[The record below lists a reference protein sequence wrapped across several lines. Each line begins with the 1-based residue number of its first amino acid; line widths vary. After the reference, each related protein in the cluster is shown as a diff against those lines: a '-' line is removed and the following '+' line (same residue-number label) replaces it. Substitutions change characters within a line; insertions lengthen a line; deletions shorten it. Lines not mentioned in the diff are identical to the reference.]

1 MNDQDFQHLDEA
13 VQGITMTPDFKAHL
27 EGQLREAYAA
37 QHRQPRVNRR
47 WLSLVA
53 ALAVCLIVGLSSL
66 PVIAQQFLEMF
77 FTRLSDDRIITTTP
91 ETLVTSAVWF
101 TASSIAEAEAAL
113 NMNLKTLVVPPTY
126 AIKSVSYT
134 FAPLQVTVVYDRPGR
149 VLIFTQGQVGWA
161 TEISVG
167 ASATIT
173 SIEIWGVEGEYVEG
187 FWIEDGAKIQWH
199 NGSAFRRI
207 RWQESEM
214 QYEIFAAGGS
224 EDTDDLD
231 VIALAE
237 NMR

>member
-1 MNDQDFQHLDEA
+1 MNDQDFQHLDEV
-13 VQGITMTPDFKAHL
+13 VQGITMNPDFKAHL
-27 EGQLREAYAA
+27 EEQLREAYTA
-37 QHRQPRVNRR
+37 QHRQTRVNRR

-53 ALAVCLIVGLSSL
+53 VLAVCLIVSLSPL
-66 PVIAQQFLEMF
+66 PVIAQQFFEIF
-77 FTRLSDDRIITTTP
+77 FTRLPDDSIITTTP
-91 ETLVTSAVWF
+91 ETPVTSTVWF

-113 NMNLKTLVVPPTY
+113 GIALKTLTVPASY
-126 AIKSVSYT
+126 ALERVSYRP
-134 FAPLQVTVVYDRPGR
+134 APLQITAVYSRPGR
-149 VLIFTQGQVGWA
+149 TLIFSQGETGWVTQ
-161 TEISVG
+161 TSVG

-173 SIEIWGVEGEYVEG
+173 SIEVRGVEGEYVEG
-187 FWIEDGAKIQWH
+187 FWIEDGAKIHWH

-214 QYEIFAAGGS
+214 QYEIFAVGGS